1 MSFTLITRRQRHGG
15 PDASMRR
22 VAVALTLASSAF
34 ILPSTA
40 SGQYFGRNRVQYETF
55 DFKVLTTPHFDVL
68 FYLDDEA
75 VIEDAARMAER
86 WYERYARLFQHEFR
100 GPRPLILYAGHPDFQ
115 QTNAVSG
122 ALGEGTGSVIESFKD
137 RIVISLTDSY
147 RDTDHLIGH
156 ELVHEFQG
164 DMAQSRSGP
173 GSRGLANVPLWLSE
187 GLADYLSM
195 GREDP
200 HTAMWLRE
208 AIRRDVFP
216 DLGRVATDDRL
227 YTHYFGHALWAFL
240 GGVYGDD
247 AVVDIYR
254 RAQRVGLDQAFRD
267 ALSRGPE
274 RISEVWRSAVEAEYL
289 PLMADKQ
296 VPGESGALL
305 LAPSTG
311 AGRQNLSPSVSPDGQ
326 LIAFL
331 SERDLGID
339 LFVAD
344 ARTGEV
350 LRKLVSTDVAV
361 HFDALRFVD
370 GTGDWSPDGSK
381 FVFTV
386 SSDGDTR
393 LAIVDVASGDVE
405 REGDFGEIAITSSAW
420 SPDGRTIVFS
430 GLDGGSSNLYSWDPQ
445 TGALR
450 QLTDDKYAALQPTWS
465 PDGSTVAFVSDLGSS
480 TDMDRLVYGQ
490 PNIAFLDVASGSVS
504 TLNVFGATKHINP
517 RYAPDGRSLYFVSD
531 QDGFSDIYQ
540 YTFDSGEIRR
550 ITRLQTGVSGVS
562 AMSPTI
568 SVARE
573 AGTIVYSVFD
583 DFEFHVYSLQSSE
596 ADAGGEVITA
606 SSGAQPGRILSPGV
620 PVVMSRVAEYLS
632 DPESTLVP
640 NGTYLAEGIKDYKP
654 VFSMDFT
661 GQPDMGVGTDRFTAY
676 SAGGATAYYS
686 DMLGNHKI
694 GMTAQVL
701 GHIKDTGGQ
710 LHYLNGARRFNWGF
724 VAGAT
729 PHRQGYVT
737 QGWHIPTD
745 HLRLAISR
753 QRYSLMHAGGILAYP
768 FSSTTRVE
776 SNFGIQHYS
785 YGLEEDVWIVGQGGN
800 TVHQNRSQDMNWLD
814 PVTLGAVTL
823 ALVRDNAT
831 QGYTSPSGGT
841 RLRLEVG
848 RTFGPINFTSVV
860 ADLRGYYSPNRS
872 LTIAARG
879 LHFGR
884 YGGALDPTQN
894 DAQIQPLFLGY
905 EPLMR
910 GYSFESYDVFECD
923 LDVEVGARASACDGF
938 ARPFGH
944 RLAVANLEIRITL
957 LGTPEHGLISFPFLP
972 TEFFAFADAGVA
984 WNDLEN
990 LDFRE
995 SVGDEEPIVS
1005 VGAGLR
1011 SNFLGFLVL
1020 ESYLAY
1026 PFQRSRR
1033 AHFGFVLSPGW

>member
-1 MSFTLITRRQRHGG
+1 MGFRVLIAGWMSRL
-15 PDASMRR
+15 
-22 VAVALTLASSAF
+22 AVALTLASSLLT
-34 ILPSTA
+34 LPNSA
-40 SGQYFGRNRVQYETF
+40 SAQYFGRNKVQYETF

-68 FYLDDEA
+68 FYLEDEQ

-86 WYERYARLFQHEFR
+86 WYERFARLFQHEFR

-115 QTNAVSG
+115 QTNAVAG
-122 ALGEGTGSVIESFKD
+122 DLGEGTGSVIESFKD

-156 ELVHEFQG
+156 ELVHEFQS
-164 DMAQSRSGP
+164 DIARSRSGP

-195 GREDP
+195 GNEDP

-208 AIRRDVFP
+208 AIRRDAFP
-216 DLGRVATDDRL
+216 NLAEVATDGRL
-227 YTHYFGHALWAFL
+227 YTHHFGHALWAFL
-240 GGVYGDD
+240 GGTYGDEV
-247 AVVDIYR
+247 VVDIYR
-254 RAQRVGLDQAFRD
+254 RAQRAGFGQALRD
-267 ALSRGPE
+267 ALRRGPE
-274 RISEVWRSAVEAEYL
+274 RVSEVWRSAVEAEYL
-289 PLMADKQ
+289 PLMAGKQ

-311 AGRQNLSPSVSPDGQ
+311 AGTQNLSPSVSPDGR

-350 LRKLVSTDVAV
+350 LRKLVSTDVEA

-381 FVFTV
+381 FVFAV
-386 SSDGDTR
+386 SSKGDTR
-393 LAIVDVASGDVE
+393 LAIVDVASGEVE
-405 REGDFGEIAITSSAW
+405 REGDFGEIAITSTAW

-430 GLDGGSSNLYSWDPQ
+430 GLDQGSSNLYSWDIQ
-445 TGALR
+445 TGALG
-450 QLTDDKYAALQPTWS
+450 QLTSDKYAALQPTWS
-465 PDGSTVAFVSDLGSS
+465 PDGSTVAFVSDRGSS
-480 TDMDRLVYGQ
+480 TDLDRLAWGE
-490 PNIAFLDVASGSVS
+490 PNIAFLDVASGDLS

-517 RYAPDGRSLYFVSD
+517 RYAPDGRSLYFISD

-540 YTFDSGEIRR
+540 YTFDDAEVRR

-562 AMSPTI
+562 AMSPAI

-606 SSGAQPGRILSPGV
+606 SPDAQPGRILYPGV
-620 PVVMSRVAEYLS
+620 PVQVSRVAQYLS
-632 DPESTLVP
+632 DPESSLVP
-640 NGTYLAEGIKDYKP
+640 NGTYLAAGTKNYKP

-661 GQPDMGVGTDRFTAY
+661 GQPNMGVGTDRFTAY

-686 DMLGNHKI
+686 DLLGNHKI
-694 GMTAQVL
+694 GFTAQLL
-701 GHIKDTGGQ
+701 GEIRDIGGQ
-710 LHYLNGARRFNWGF
+710 IHYLNEAGRINWGF
-724 VAGAT
+724 VAGWT

-737 QGWHIPTD
+737 QGWHAPTD

-753 QRYSLMHAGGILAYP
+753 QHYGLAHAGGIIAYP
-768 FSSTTRVE
+768 LSSTTRLE

-785 YGLEEDVWIVGQGGN
+785 YSLEEDVWIVGLGG
-800 TVHQNRSQDMNWLD
+800 TTIHQNRTEPIDWLD
-814 PVTLGAVTL
+814 PVTLGAATL
-823 ALVRDNAT
+823 ALVRDKAT
-831 QGYTSPSGGT
+831 EGYTSPSGGT

-848 RTFGPINFTSVV
+848 RTFGSIDFTSVV

-872 LTIAARG
+872 LTFAARG
-879 LHFGR
+879 MHFGR

-894 DAQIQPLFLGY
+894 DAKIQPLFLGY

-910 GYSFESYDVFECD
+910 GYSFESYDVLECD
-923 LDVEVGARASACDGF
+923 LDVEEGARASACDGF

-944 RLAVANLEIRITL
+944 RLAVANFEVRTTL

-972 TEFFAFADAGVA
+972 TELFAFVDVGLA

-995 SVGDEEPIVS
+995 SVGDEEPIAS
-1005 VGAGLR
+1005 VGVGLR
-1011 SNFLGFLVL
+1011 SNFVGFLVL
-1020 ESYLAY
+1020 QTYLAY
-1026 PFQRSRR
+1026 PFQRTRG
-1033 AHFGFVLSPGW
+1033 AHIGFVLSPGW

>member
-1 MSFTLITRRQRHGG
+1 MGFRILTARSSRGL
-15 PDASMRR
+15 
-22 VAVALTLASSAF
+22 AVSLTLAASA
-34 ILPSTA
+34 LTVPRAA
-40 SGQYFGRNRVQYETF
+40 SAQYFGRNKVQYETF

-68 FYLDDEA
+68 FYLDDED

-86 WYERYARLFQHEFR
+86 WYERYARLFRHEFR
-100 GPRPLILYAGHPDFQ
+100 GPRPLILYAGHADFQ

-122 ALGEGTGSVIESFKD
+122 KLGEGTGSVIESFKD
-137 RIVISLTDSY
+137 RIVISLTDTY
-147 RDTDHLIGH
+147 GETDHLIGH
-156 ELVHEFQG
+156 ELVHEFQS
-164 DMAQSRSGP
+164 DIAQSRSGP
-173 GSRGLANVPLWLSE
+173 GSRGLANVPVWLSE

-208 AIRRDVFP
+208 AVRRDVFP
-216 DLGRVATDDRL
+216 SLGRVATDDRL
-227 YTHYFGHALWAFL
+227 YTHHFGHALWAFL
-240 GGVYGDD
+240 GGVYGDEV
-247 AVVDIYR
+247 VVDVYR
-254 RAQRVGLDQAFRD
+254 RAQRAGLETALRD
-267 ALSRGPE
+267 ALQRGPARVTE
-274 RISEVWRSAVEAEYL
+274 IWRESVESEYL

-311 AGRQNLSPSVSPDGQ
+311 AGERNVSPSVSPDGR

-350 LRKLVSTDVAV
+350 QRRLVSTEVSP

-370 GTGDWSPDGSK
+370 ATGDWSPDGSK

-386 SSDGDTR
+386 SSEGDTR
-393 LAIVDVASGDVE
+393 LAIVDVGSGEVE

-420 SPDGRTIVFS
+420 SPDGRTVVFS
-430 GLDGGSSNLYSWDPQ
+430 GLEGGSSNLYSWDLQ
-445 TGALR
+445 TGALAK
-450 QLTDDKYAALQPTWS
+450 LTDDKYAALQPTWS
-465 PDGSTVAFVSDLGSS
+465 PDGSTVAFVSDRGSS
-480 TDMDRLVYGQ
+480 TDLSRLVFGQ
-490 PNIAFLDVASGSVS
+490 PNIAFLDVASGEVS
-504 TLNVFGATKHINP
+504 ALNLFGATKHINP
-517 RYAPDGRSLYFVSD
+517 RYAPDGRSLYFLSD

-540 YTFDSGEIRR
+540 YTFDDEEIRR

-562 AMSPTI
+562 SMSPAI

-583 DFEFHVYSLQSSE
+583 DFEFHVYSLQSNE
-596 ADAGGEVITA
+596 ADAGGRVVTA
-606 SSGAQPGRILSPGV
+606 SSDAQPGRALSPGT
-620 PVVMSRVAEYLS
+620 PVVMSRVAEYLL
-632 DPESTLVP
+632 DPESALVP
-640 NGTYLAEGIKDYKP
+640 TGTYLAEGIENYKP

-676 SAGGATAYYS
+676 AAGGATAYYS
-686 DMLGNHKI
+686 DMLGNHKV
-694 GMTAQVL
+694 GMTAQLL
-701 GHIKDTGGQ
+701 GHIKDVGGQ
-710 LHYLNGARRFNWGF
+710 VHYLNEARRFNWGV
-724 VAGAT
+724 VAGWT
-729 PHRQGYVT
+729 PHKQGYVT
-737 QGWHIPTD
+737 QGWHDPTD

-753 QRYSLMHAGGILAYP
+753 QAYALRHGGGMLAYP
-768 FSSTTRVE
+768 LSNTTRVE
-776 SNFGIQHYS
+776 TNFGIQNYS
-785 YGLEEDVWIVGQGGN
+785 YSLEEDVWIVGKAG
-800 TVHQNRSQDMNWLD
+800 TTLHQNRTEPIDWLE

-823 ALVRDNAT
+823 AFVRDNASE
-831 QGYTSPSGGT
+831 GYTSPSGGS

-848 RTFGPINFTSVV
+848 QTFGSIDFTSLV

-872 LTIAARG
+872 VTIAARG

-923 LDVEVGARASACDGF
+923 LDVEEGARASACDGF

-944 RLAVANLEIRITL
+944 RIAVANLEIRTTL

-972 TEFFAFADAGVA
+972 TEFFAFADAGIA

-1005 VGAGLR
+1005 VGAGIR

-1026 PFQRSRR
+1026 PFQRNRG